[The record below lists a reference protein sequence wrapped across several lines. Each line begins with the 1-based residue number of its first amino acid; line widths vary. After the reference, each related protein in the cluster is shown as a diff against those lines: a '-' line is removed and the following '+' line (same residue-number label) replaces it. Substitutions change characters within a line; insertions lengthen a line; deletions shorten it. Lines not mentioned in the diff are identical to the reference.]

1 MQSSSSTG
9 FWIYRLDPNTET
21 WTKTATPLDDRNKT
35 RADTLWDGTHL
46 YVASQVWKVDG
57 GGTTTGTAGQ
67 TRLYRFSYNS
77 GSKTYSLDGGFPASM
92 RTNIQSETL
101 VIAKDSTGMLW
112 ATWTQKSGSANL
124 VYTNHTVGLNDAT
137 WSAPAALPVGGQG
150 VGVTTALDD
159 ISTIIAFTVSGQHR
173 IGVLWSNQTDVKDYF
188 AWHVDGASD
197 ATWTA
202 ETAISSTGSNP
213 KPADDHLNIKTDSS
227 GKIYA
232 VAKTSNSSSAQPME
246 DLLVRASNGGWSN
259 FRVST
264 VGDSPTRAILELDE
278 SAGMLHVFETGPHNG
293 SGSGQSG
300 GDIYE
305 KVSSTSSI
313 SFPSGVGTP
322 VMRDNT
328 GVGLN
333 DSTSTKQNVNN
344 TTGLVAMA
352 FDDDADT
359 YWHHHDTLGG
369 GPPKDPQAAF
379 TQDTTSGTQ
388 PLTVNFTNQSTGT
401 PTLTYA
407 WDFGDPGSGGSNTST
422 LTNPSHSYANPGVY
436 TVKLTTTN
444 GNSQSDTLTQTNLIT
459 VNAPSSTITLTPD
472 ADAQVKSGSPTTNYG
487 TNVQLRTR
495 EENPVSTNTYRS
507 YLRFNVTGLT
517 GSVTGVKLRLYADTG
532 SSNIQSV
539 FATLTN
545 PNWIE
550 SGTGSINWNNAPTI
564 GSTLLGSAS
573 VPTTGAYNEIT
584 LSPTSITGNGL
595 VTFAL
600 KSSGTTSA
608 YFSSKEGANA
618 PQLVITQTTGPT
630 NTQPTADPT
639 SKTTDEDTAATVDL
653 SGGDAETCELG
664 FAIVTPPSHGTLQP
678 ITGAACVAGSPNT
691 DSASVIYTPASNYSG
706 PDSFSYKTTDP
717 TLDSAPATATLTVTA
732 VNDAPVA
739 VATSA
744 STTVNTATPV
754 TMRGSDVDNCELTS
768 FTITSPPTHGTL
780 SPPTDNTCVA
790 GTPNTDTQ
798 TITYT
803 PNNGYT
809 GGDSFS
815 YKVNDGTLDSLA
827 DATATLTVTA
837 SNTAPTADDKSP
849 SVLEDEAHSI
859 IISGGDA
866 ETCELTFSIVSPPSH
881 GNLGSITGNTC
892 AGSGPFTDS
901 ASVTYTPAA
910 NYNGPDSFTYKVNDG
925 ASDSSAATVSIT
937 VVAVND
943 QPTADA
949 VSVSTAQNT
958 AKGVTLTG
966 HDVEDCNLTFTI
978 TGNPTHGTLGSIG
991 ANACAAGSPNTDT
1004 GSVTYTPTSG
1014 YTGSDSFTFKVTD
1027 GSAQDSTDATVSI
1040 TVTGGSPTTLTLNPV
1055 ADSHVNSSSTTTN
1068 YGTLNPIRTRE
1079 DATLATPTYRPY
1091 YQFNVPAFSGTVQ
1104 SVKLRLFVTTASSA
1118 MTQSVYLVGNG
1129 WTETGINWGNAP
1141 ALPGSSIGS
1150 GVAGTANAYVEFT
1163 LTTPINPSTTYS
1175 FALKS
1180 SGTTSVYFS
1189 TREDGTNKPQ
1199 LVIVYQ

>member
-1 MQSSSSTG
+1 M
-9 FWIYRLDPNTET
+9 IR
-21 WTKTATPLDDRNKT
+21 DD
-35 RADTLWDGTHL
+35 
-46 YVASQVWKVDG
+46 AS
-57 GGTTTGTAGQ
+57 
-67 TRLYRFSYNS
+67 
-77 GSKTYSLDGGFPASM
+77 
-92 RTNIQSETL
+92 
-101 VIAKDSTGMLW
+101 AKMNN
-112 ATWTQKSGSANL
+112 A
-124 VYTNHTVGLNDAT
+124 
-137 WSAPAALPVGGQG
+137 
-150 VGVTTALDD
+150 
-159 ISTIIAFTVSGQHR
+159 
-173 IGVLWSNQTDVKDYF
+173 
-188 AWHVDGASD
+188 
-197 ATWTA
+197 
-202 ETAISSTGSNP
+202 
-213 KPADDHLNIKTDSS
+213 
-227 GKIYA
+227 
-232 VAKTSNSSSAQPME
+232 
-246 DLLVRASNGGWSN
+246 
-259 FRVST
+259 
-264 VGDSPTRAILELDE
+264 
-278 SAGMLHVFETGPHNG
+278 
-293 SGSGQSG
+293 
-300 GDIYE
+300 
-305 KVSSTSSI
+305 
-313 SFPSGVGTP
+313 
-322 VMRDNT
+322 
-328 GVGLN
+328 
-333 DSTSTKQNVNN
+333 TSTKQNVNS
-344 TTGLVAMA
+344 TTGVVVEA
-352 FDDDADT
+352 FNDT
-359 YWHHHDTLGG
+359 TDFYWHHHDTLGG

-379 TQDTTSGTQ
+379 TQDKTSGTQ
-388 PLTVNFTNQSTGT
+388 PLAVQFTNQSTGT

-407 WDFGDPGSGGSNTST
+407 WDFGDPGSGGSNTSA
-422 LTNPSHSYANPGVY
+422 LTNPSHTYNDPGVY

-459 VNAPSSTITLTPD
+459 VSAPSSTITLTPD
-472 ADAQVKSGSPTTNYG
+472 ADAQVKSGSATTNYG

-539 FATLTN
+539 YATTTN

-550 SGTGSINWNNAPTI
+550 SGTGSITWNNAPSI
-564 GSTLLGSAS
+564 GSTLWGSSS

-584 LSPTSITGNGL
+584 LSPTSVTGNGL

-608 YFSSKEGANA
+608 YFSSKEGANK

-630 NTQPTADPT
+630 NTQPTAGAT
-639 SKTTDEDTAATVDL
+639 SKTTNEDTAATVDL

-664 FAIVTPPSHGTLQP
+664 FAIVTPPSHGSLQP
-678 ITGAACVAGSPNT
+678 IVGAACVAGSPNT
-691 DSASVIYTPASNYSG
+691 DTASVIYTPASNYSG
-706 PDSFSYKTTDP
+706 TDSFTYKTTDP

-754 TMRGSDVDNCELTS
+754 TLRGSDVDSCELAIVHGHEPAHPWDPAARRR
-768 FTITSPPTHGTL
+768 ITHASRAIPTRTPRRSPIRRT
-780 SPPTDNTCVA
+780 
-790 GTPNTDTQ
+790 
-798 TITYT
+798 
-803 PNNGYT
+803 NGYT
-809 GGDSFS
+809 GGDSFT
-815 YKVNDGTLDSLA
+815 YKVNDGSLDSLS

-849 SVLEDEAHSI
+849 SVLEDQAHAI
-859 IISGGDA
+859 IISGGDV

-881 GNLGSITGNTC
+881 GNLGSISGNTC

-910 NYNGPDSFTYKVNDG
+910 NYNGSDSFTYKVNDG
-925 ASDSSAATVSIT
+925 ASDSSPATVSIT

-978 TGNPTHGTLGSIG
+978 TGNPTHGTLGSI
-991 ANACAAGSPNTDT
+991 ATNACAAGSPNTDT

-1014 YTGSDSFTFKVTD
+1014 YTGSDSFTYKVTD

-1040 TVTGGSPTTLTLNPV
+1040 TVTGGSPTTITLNPV
-1055 ADSHVNSSSTTTN
+1055 ADSHVNSGSTTAN

-1091 YQFNVPAFSGTVQ
+1091 YQFNVPTFSGTVQ
-1104 SVKLRLFVTTASSA
+1104 SVKLRLYVTTASSA

-1150 GVAGTANAYVEFT
+1150 GIAGTANAYVEFT
-1163 LTTPINPSTTYS
+1163 LTTPITSNSTIS

-1189 TREDGTNKPQ
+1189 SREDATNKPQ